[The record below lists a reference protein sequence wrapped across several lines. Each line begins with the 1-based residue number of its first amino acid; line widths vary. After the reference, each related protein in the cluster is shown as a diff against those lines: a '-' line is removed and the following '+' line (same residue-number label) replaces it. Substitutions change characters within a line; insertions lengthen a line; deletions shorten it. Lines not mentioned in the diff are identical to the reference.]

1 MSSKSQTT
9 GSVKKKTGSESR
21 VGKSREVSATMLER
35 SNLDAILKV
44 SSLYALV
51 HPRLLLYHII
61 SDRKKQ
67 QQQNHGVM

>member
-51 HPRLLLYHII
+51 HPRLLPYHII
-61 SDRKKQ
+61 SDRKNSSSKI
-67 QQQNHGVM
+67 ME